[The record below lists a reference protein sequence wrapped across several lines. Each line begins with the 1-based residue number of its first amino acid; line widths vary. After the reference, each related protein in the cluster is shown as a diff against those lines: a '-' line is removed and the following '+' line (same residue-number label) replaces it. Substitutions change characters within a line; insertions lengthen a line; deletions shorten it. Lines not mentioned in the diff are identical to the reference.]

1 MHDGGPKVDFSGDR
15 GVTSSGSPGACRIC
29 GNASGNLAHFPRE
42 MMFGWGEA
50 FEYLECRSCG
60 CLQIARIP
68 DDLEKYYPRDAYY
81 SYQRPKEK
89 RQPDWLL
96 RLRHARSRHYL
107 GEASTIGA
115 LFGRLSRRPERFEW
129 LRRGRITL
137 DSRIADIGCGSG
149 RLLLKLQRDGFR
161 SLVGADPFIEADI
174 DYGNGVRILKRGIE
188 ELEGEFDFVMLHHSF
203 EHMPEPARALRA
215 LRRRVVP
222 GGTVLVRIPVS
233 DSLARRKYGVNWVQ
247 WDAPRHLYL
256 HTAKSMRRLADD
268 AGFDILEIAHDSS
281 AQQFASSELYVRG
294 VPYVEHGRYKPGNGP
309 RAFSRGQWDAFE
321 REAAEL
327 NRRGEGDS
335 ACFYLRPR

>member
-1 MHDGGPKVDFSGDR
+1 M
-15 GVTSSGSPGACRIC
+15 
-29 GNASGNLAHFPRE
+29 
-42 MMFGWGEA
+42 
-50 FEYLECRSCG
+50 
-60 CLQIARIP
+60 
-68 DDLEKYYPRDAYY
+68 
-81 SYQRPKEK
+81 
-89 RQPDWLL
+89 
-96 RLRHARSRHYL
+96 
-107 GEASTIGA
+107 
-115 LFGRLSRRPERFEW
+115 
-129 LRRGRITL
+129 
-137 DSRIADIGCGSG
+137 
-149 RLLLKLQRDGFR
+149 
-161 SLVGADPFIEADI
+161 
-174 DYGNGVRILKRGIE
+174 RILKRGIE